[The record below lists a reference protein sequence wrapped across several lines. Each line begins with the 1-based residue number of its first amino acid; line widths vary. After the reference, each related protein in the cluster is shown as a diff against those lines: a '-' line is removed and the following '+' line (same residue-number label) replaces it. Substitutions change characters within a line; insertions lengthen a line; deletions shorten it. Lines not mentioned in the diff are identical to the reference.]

1 MKSPD
6 MRPNPGVPTEPCQ
19 AVDTGSR
26 CLGCDVGCS
35 QEPHGLDTHM
45 PSTVL
50 ALAGVSG
57 AQRNPCSE
65 HEGDLAMSGED
76 SGTAELI
83 LGTLG

>member
-1 MKSPD
+1 MRSPD
-6 MRPNPGVPTEPCQ
+6 MKPNPGVPTEPFQ
-19 AVDTGSR
+19 AVDAGSR
-26 CLGCDVGCS
+26 CLGCS

-76 SGTAELI
+76 PGTAELI
-83 LGTLG
+83 LGTPG